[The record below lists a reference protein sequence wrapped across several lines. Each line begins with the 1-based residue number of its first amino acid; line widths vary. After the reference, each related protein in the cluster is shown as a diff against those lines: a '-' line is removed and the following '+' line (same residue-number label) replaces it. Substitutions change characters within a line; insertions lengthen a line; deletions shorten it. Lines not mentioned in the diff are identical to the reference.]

1 MFDPRLRQHLF
12 FTFSKKRNNNWA
24 SISLVFYA
32 VSSVSG
38 FMFNFSSKTNANKFV
53 ATLFMGVTRS
63 ALTQHQKLACL
74 SLNCGRRMKRRPW
87 SLVRCCFPCPVS
99 FLCILFS
106 FSPLS
111 LSRSG
116 ALEPGAALFKQTVSH
131 SHKAAGSGSIAAT
144 EGSAQCRKTG
154 RQGKVV
160 RKLEPERELG
170 LVQTT

>member
-12 FTFSKKRNNNWA
+12 FTFSNKRNNNWA

-74 SLNCGRRMKRRPW
+74 SLNCGRRMKSRPW
-87 SLVRCCFPCPVS
+87 SLVFYCLPVS
-99 FLCILFS
+99 SFLSLHS
-106 FSPLS
+106 FFFLS
-111 LSRSG
+111 TLSRSG

-131 SHKAAGSGSIAAT
+131 SHKASGSGSIAAT

>member
-1 MFDPRLRQHLF
+1 MTHAFGN
-12 FTFSKKRNNNWA
+12 TFSLPSRGTTTGRP
-24 SISLVFYA
+24 SLSFFYA

-38 FMFNFSSKTNANKFV
+38 LMFNFSSKTNANKFV

-87 SLVRCCFPCPVS
+87 SLVLYCFPCPVS

-106 FSPLS
+106 FSSLF

-144 EGSAQCRKTG
+144 EGSTPSRERERG
-154 RQGKVV
+154 RHGKVV
-160 RKLEPERELG
+160 RKQEPERELG